1 MLRATTL
8 SLSSLVLLAGQF
20 TSRISFYQMMTP
32 IVISAPRSQPPIQAL
47 ISVLQGTK
55 QSPQLAQINLNNS
68 ENAQQRSIYIGD
80 DNLFLNQMVFSK
92 SEISR
97 LIQDDFRRQMQSQI
111 ALQASPSNSWPEL
124 RPEGRPD
131 ADVQAPDIRSLSR
144 EAQYR
149 YQHAEQTGLTS
160 QSEEIVGE
168 SYRAKL
174 QQILKDTPLAQ
185 TEGQIAWSGKL
196 EIKGGLA
203 VTPDTH
209 LEVQHIRDGIIQD
222 VAQVNL
228 SSGTY
233 AFRERP
239 RGGTIVARLKN
250 KTGHIRGEVRKTL
263 LAEELGGGMNVADFS
278 PSSASV
284 APDLNVEPQPGFVA
298 VAHSLNSQKMKIN
311 ATILRGEH
319 EMQGHTG
326 ELLQFD
332 QVESGS
338 STEIMI
344 SAPEHQSTRALLVA
358 GKQVD
363 IPILPLKWIRLLRD
377 VVLDGEHENVSEKSG
392 LIIGRVSRNGK
403 GIAGM
408 KLRLDQYPNMR
419 PVYLNEL
426 FLPSKNMKATDRS
439 GYFVFLDA
447 PEGHVDILAENNR
460 GEPMVIQGFVAA
472 QEMTTY
478 LELATTD
485 KTNRTV
491 LRSYD
496 ALTGEPQKASVEFPA
511 QDPPLELNGEAK
523 QVMASIDQWQETY
536 VRPENPTY
544 ADAFYQYNQAE
555 DHIHFPLMTKAWL
568 NNFLVEMDVVP
579 QGSVLGVDGAG
590 ASGSVNPAPTP
601 LATRANRTIGFVT
614 DEEFTVY
621 IAGHPE
627 LKAIYFDAKG
637 KRLQS
642 SRGQAGGGFA
652 VVGLP
657 EGSQQIIVIKENS
670 QNLHS
675 RIIHVTEGKN
685 SVLFF

>member
-68 ENAQQRSIYIGD
+68 ENTQQRSIYIGD
-80 DNLFLNQMVFSK
+80 ENLFLNQMVFSK

-97 LIQDDFRRQMQSQI
+97 MIQDDYRRQTQSQI
-111 ALQASPSNSWPEL
+111 ALQASPSSSWPET
-124 RPEGRPD
+124 RPGVED
-131 ADVQAPDIRSLSR
+131 QNLDVRNLSR

-149 YQHAEQTGLTS
+149 YQHAEQTGLTN
-160 QSEEIVGE
+160 QPEEIIGE

-263 LAEELGGGMNVADFS
+263 PAEELGGGMNVADFS

-298 VAHSLNSQKMKIN
+298 VAHSLNNQKMKIN

-338 STEIMI
+338 ATEIMI
-344 SAPEHQSTRALLVA
+344 SAADHQSTRALLVA
-358 GKQVD
+358 
-363 IPILPLKWIRLLRD
+363 
-377 VVLDGEHENVSEKSG
+377 
-392 LIIGRVSRNGK
+392 
-403 GIAGM
+403 
-408 KLRLDQYPNMR
+408 
-419 PVYLNEL
+419 
-426 FLPSKNMKATDRS
+426 
-439 GYFVFLDA
+439 
-447 PEGHVDILAENNR
+447 
-460 GEPMVIQGFVAA
+460 
-472 QEMTTY
+472 
-478 LELATTD
+478 
-485 KTNRTV
+485 
-491 LRSYD
+491 
-496 ALTGEPQKASVEFPA
+496 
-511 QDPPLELNGEAK
+511 
-523 QVMASIDQWQETY
+523 
-536 VRPENPTY
+536 
-544 ADAFYQYNQAE
+544 
-555 DHIHFPLMTKAWL
+555 
-568 NNFLVEMDVVP
+568 
-579 QGSVLGVDGAG
+579 
-590 ASGSVNPAPTP
+590 
-601 LATRANRTIGFVT
+601 
-614 DEEFTVY
+614 
-621 IAGHPE
+621 
-627 LKAIYFDAKG
+627 
-637 KRLQS
+637 
-642 SRGQAGGGFA
+642 
-652 VVGLP
+652 
-657 EGSQQIIVIKENS
+657 
-670 QNLHS
+670 
-675 RIIHVTEGKN
+675 
-685 SVLFF
+685 